1 VTRWRGAFATTA
13 LLSAVIGII
22 GVRPAPLPVEQTR
35 PQPSALSS
43 ASPSATG
50 LFYTYHSSTAGFDVR
65 LPLGWTAADKS
76 QLFSRRSVRLLVIG
90 NRRATVPPP
99 PANQQ
104 TMPGQVPDWTQLA
117 SDQVVLELSESAGP
131 GGPSADASATES
143 SFPLD
148 WSNARPIADG
158 QGNVSTARS
167 LLFQHLLRSFTLVAR
182 IGASAPPGDVAEIA
196 GIVTSLTP
204 EPIPTFGEYRGW
216 RVIGPLTSFQIGAV
230 MHFDSSLYRAYGFY
244 FVRGARTV
252 FAFLDSAY
260 LFMGATKPCPIRY
273 EIASRTFVCDA
284 TSERWSRVGKQ
295 VAGPFSFALAYHTT
309 FVKDGLVLV
318 GGGAGGGG
326 RNTYDEAVEFSD
338 PSVAP
343 VTGASLTRAEILD
356 RYSRLT
362 STTPVVRAAAKLVP
376 SDHAMINR
384 IISGSFVPTESPTV
398 WVVAFAGD
406 VKLPGSDTS
415 HGRWTVLIADP
426 RTGGV
431 ITAACCGDG
440 DWPPGFDQLPDLARN

>member
-1 VTRWRGAFATTA
+1 LA
-13 LLSAVIGII
+13 
-22 GVRPAPLPVEQTR
+22 GVGVVGVCPAPLPVEKPR

-43 ASPSATG
+43 ASPPATA

-90 NRRATVPPP
+90 NRGATVPPP
-99 PANQQ
+99 PADQQ

-167 LLFQHLLRSFTLVAR
+167 LFFQHLLRSFTLVAR
-182 IGASAPPGDVAEIA
+182 VGASAPPGDVAEIA

-216 RVIGPLTSFQIGAV
+216 RVIGPLASFQIGAV

-244 FVRGARTV
+244 FIRGARTV

-431 ITAACCGDG
+431 ITAACCGEG